1 MKFNE
6 TLSTSNPQY
15 QTETCPKTYHASKI
29 LLCRTTSNHPVRQT
43 FGLNKRKTGKLLP
56 SLYSCAHRVKEAI
69 ALLLDNIASLQRP
82 SPLRLRP
89 SCETVVRGEKTK
101 KLGARKKK
109 EYKKKETKKRL
120 VRISDAELFAR
131 GSIARKKGRETG
143 SGLSLSSMDLV
154 NGRSRR
160 YSASHGQ

>member
-1 MKFNE
+1 M
-6 TLSTSNPQY
+6 
-15 QTETCPKTYHASKI
+15 
-29 LLCRTTSNHPVRQT
+29 TTSQT
-43 FGLNKRKTGKLLP
+43 FRDPVHFVFDPLVKRLF
-56 SLYSCAHRVKEAI
+56 E
-69 ALLLDNIASLQRP
+69 
-82 SPLRLRP
+82 
-89 SCETVVRGEKTK
+89 GEKTK
-101 KLGARKKK
+101 KLGERKKK
-109 EYKKKETKKRL
+109 EYKKMETKKRL